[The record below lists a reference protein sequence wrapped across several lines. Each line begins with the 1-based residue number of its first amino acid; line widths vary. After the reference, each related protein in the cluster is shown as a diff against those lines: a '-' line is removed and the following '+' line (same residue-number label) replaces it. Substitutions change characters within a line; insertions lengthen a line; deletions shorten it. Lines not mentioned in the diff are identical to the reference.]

1 MKADSKKHE
10 TQKLVGIEKV
20 AERLSNGTAKNILF
34 RHPWTSPDATSRT
47 FNQGKT
53 VLMKL
58 ITKIDCK
65 VLDIC
70 STIDKVDAT
79 PKVIGK
85 AGVKLC
91 IEKSGLCS
99 KCFHGFLKI
108 ISLTDRKLY
117 YLFLPFQSIV
127 KNFIIQRTTTKTGL
141 VNKRVTASL
150 DGKDMR

>member
-1 MKADSKKHE
+1 MREIFMKADSKNHE
-10 TQKLVGIEKV
+10 TQKLVIIKKV
-20 AERLSNGTAKNILF
+20 AERLNDGTAKNILF
-34 RHPWTSPDATSRT
+34 RHPWAGPDATSRT

-58 ITKIDCK
+58 ITKIDCE

-91 IEKSGLCS
+91 IKKSGMCYEY
-99 KCFHGFLKI
+99 FHGFLKI

-127 KNFIIQRTTTKTGL
+127 QILIENNYQYR
-141 VNKRVTASL
+141 SC
-150 DGKDMR
+150 

>member
-10 TQKLVGIEKV
+10 TQKLVIIKKV
-20 AERLSNGTAKNILF
+20 AERLNNSTAKNILF
-34 RHPWTSPDATSRT
+34 RHPWTCPDATSRT

-53 VLMKL
+53 VLKKL
-58 ITKIDCK
+58 ITKMDCK

-70 STIDKVDAT
+70 STIDKADAT
-79 PKVIGK
+79 PKVIRK
-85 AGVKLC
+85 VGVKLC
-91 IEKSGLCS
+91 IEKSGPCY

-127 KNFIIQRTTTKTGL
+127 KIFIIQRTTTKTGL

-150 DGKDMR
+150 DGKGVR

>member
-1 MKADSKKHE
+1 M
-10 TQKLVGIEKV
+10 
-20 AERLSNGTAKNILF
+20 
-34 RHPWTSPDATSRT
+34 HPWTVSYATSRT
-47 FNQGKT
+47 YNQSKT

-58 ITKIDCK
+58 ITKTDHE

-70 STIDKVDAT
+70 SNIDKVDAT

-91 IEKSGLCS
+91 IKKSGMCYEY
-99 KCFHGFLKI
+99 FHGFLKI

-127 KNFIIQRTTTKTGL
+127 QILIENNYQYRPY
-141 VNKRVTASL
+141 
-150 DGKDMR
+150 

>member
-1 MKADSKKHE
+1 
-10 TQKLVGIEKV
+10 
-20 AERLSNGTAKNILF
+20 
-34 RHPWTSPDATSRT
+34 
-47 FNQGKT
+47 
-53 VLMKL
+53 MKL
-58 ITKIDCK
+58 ITKIDCE

-91 IEKSGLCS
+91 IKKSGMCYEY
-99 KCFHGFLKI
+99 FHGFLKI

-150 DGKDMR
+150 DGKGVR